1 MSNKFKNKNY
11 IEDLIFDSD
20 LDFANSAETDLLI
33 REEAKYLAQELI
45 LKDKIKVSEELAN
58 NSLISKINKLEE
70 DNLKNMEEIKKNNES
85 WEESMNIL
93 SRIEN
98 KIQSFGKE
106 IEDNKNTNSISNE
119 KIDHNFTPVV
129 SKDNLN
135 EKSSIE
141 IIKNTLVENN
151 ENLKKVFENFANQ
164 VTSILSMNNNYT
176 FSKQNKVI
184 DELDEWET
192 LDIKDNI
199 NIENTSN
206 DLSFEI
212 EELDLFSHNLNSN
225 NVNLEKNIEQK
236 FEIKPIEWND
246 DFEKEST
253 PFSKNVDSNELD
265 LLKNRQNELLN
276 DQTKINKEI
285 EIIKQSINDFIL
297 SSEYSNKNIIEQTI
311 DNAHKLTLD
320 VNDVK
325 EQYSNLEN
333 EINKIYSTWLENNKL
348 LSNLENLLFELNSKN
363 DELVFD
369 KISYDEEIH
378 KKTID
383 NEKFINELSK
393 ESNDLKETI
402 NSLNERLS
410 IVESLSSTFNPKD
423 YVNNNLTE
431 TMVEEVKNIS
441 KNIIET
447 ELENR
452 NLLKIEDIM
461 TRERVIDEVMES
473 DIFNYSLEKKIQQI
487 IIDEK
492 INNKINESDKLEI
505 LSYTIN
511 SDKFKNIIASEVN
524 YVSND
529 IKLELND
536 RFTKLRDDF
545 HNTNCYNSNKFIE
558 IESKLDS
565 RSDQLQKHEIIE
577 MVFAS
582 RELENI
588 INDKLIYVVNNELD
602 SLKESISEI
611 ENKILRNIKHYLD
624 EDLQENLKKEV
635 IESKDL
641 RQKIKN
647 DALNAIYNEIQERD
661 KQFDSQKKEILKNYE
676 ALIQNNRILEHLEK
690 LVLKQVEEVE
700 GFKKDKENSL
710 DIIIDKINVQKI
722 EIDYLKEKI
731 KDITGKELIQNIN
744 SNNVDS
750 LDVYENIKNMTSS
763 LVRDEIKKLNLINAS
778 KENVEP
784 MILSDEPSSNFFKN
798 RIKDI
803 LNKLEESYDPVSSL
817 GEKIPLTNEFKVDLS
832 DLKIDINKLKEE
844 KKDSHHIDEDLG
856 WFYEKEFENHKE
868 EKEKQYGLKDFIS
881 SNEEFDQ
888 DLIEEM
894 LKREIE

>member
-1 MSNKFKNKNY
+1 MSKKFNNKNY

-33 REEAKYLAQELI
+33 REEAKHLAQELI
-45 LKDKIKVSEELAN
+45 LKDKIKVSDGLAN

-70 DNLKNMEEIKKNNES
+70 DTLRNMEEIKKNNES
-85 WEESMNIL
+85 WEENKNIL
-93 SRIEN
+93 SRIEKKLQN
-98 KIQSFGKE
+98 FGKE
-106 IEDNKNTNSISNE
+106 IEETEKFSFTSTFDEKNDDSFAPEYVEKNDFNNEKNSIE
-119 KIDHNFTPVV
+119 
-129 SKDNLN
+129 
-135 EKSSIE
+135 E
-141 IIKNTLVENN
+141 IKKTLLENN
-151 ENLKKVFENFANQ
+151 ESLKKVFENFANQ
-164 VTSILSMNNNYT
+164 ITDILSKNNNDH
-176 FSKQNKVI
+176 SIIK
-184 DELDEWET
+184 DESFEEWET
-192 LDIKDNI
+192 LDLKEHKS
-199 NIENTSN
+199 ENKSN
-206 DLSFEI
+206 DLGFEI
-212 EELDLFSHNLNSN
+212 EELDLFSNDLKSN
-225 NVNLEKNIEQK
+225 NNFINDDSK
-236 FEIKPIEWND
+236 FEVKPIDWKDDNND
-246 DFEKEST
+246 FIDS
-253 PFSKNVDSNELD
+253 NYNSNELD
-265 LLKNRQNELLN
+265 VLKVKQNDLLR
-276 DQTKINKEI
+276 DQEKINKEI

-297 SSEYSNKNIIEQTI
+297 SNEYSNKNIIEQTI
-311 DNAHKLTLD
+311 DNAHRLSLD

-325 EQYSNLEN
+325 AQYSNLEN

-369 KISYDEEIH
+369 KTAYDEEIH

-383 NEKFINELSK
+383 NERFINELSN
-393 ESNDLKETI
+393 ESNTLKETI

-410 IVESLSSTFNPKD
+410 IVESLSTTFNPKD

-431 TMVEEVKNIS
+431 TMMEEVKNIS
-441 KNIIET
+441 KNVVET
-447 ELENR
+447 ELEKR
-452 NLLKIEDIM
+452 KLLRLEDVV

-492 INNKINESDKLEI
+492 INNKIDESDKLEI
-505 LSYTIN
+505 LAYTIN

-558 IESKLDS
+558 IESRLDS
-565 RSDQLQKHEIIE
+565 KSDQLQKHEIIE

-588 INDKLIYVVNNELD
+588 INDKLVYVINNELD
-602 SLKESISEI
+602 DLKESISEI
-611 ENKILRNIKHYLD
+611 ENKILRNIKYYLD

-676 ALIQNNRILEHLEK
+676 ALIENNRILEHLET

-710 DIIIDKINVQKI
+710 DIIIDKINSQKI

-731 KDITGKELIQNIN
+731 KDITGKELIQNIS
-744 SNNVDS
+744 SNNIDS
-750 LDVYENIKNMTSS
+750 DDIYENIKNMTSG
-763 LVRDEIKKLNLINAS
+763 LVRDEIKKLNLINSS
-778 KENVEP
+778 KDDVEP
-784 MILSDEPSSNFFKN
+784 VVLSDEPSNSFFKN

-803 LNKLEESYDPVSSL
+803 LNKLEESYEPINSVS
-817 GEKIPLTNEFKVDLS
+817 EKIPLTNEFKVDLS
-832 DLKIDINKLKEE
+832 NLKIDINKLKEE
-844 KKDSHHIDEDLG
+844 NANIDLEDEDLG
-856 WFYEKEFENHKE
+856 WFYEKEFESHKE
-868 EKEKQYGLKDFIS
+868 EKERMSNLKDFIS
-881 SNEEFDQ
+881 SNDEFDQ
-888 DLIEEM
+888 DFIDEM
-894 LKREIE
+894 LKRETK

>member
-45 LKDKIKVSEELAN
+45 LKDKIKVSEDLTN
-58 NSLISKINKLEE
+58 NALISKINKLEE
-70 DNLKNMEEIKKNNES
+70 DNLRNMEEIKKNNES
-85 WEESMNIL
+85 WEESKNIL
-93 SRIEN
+93 FRIE
-98 KIQSFGKE
+98 KKLQSFGKE
-106 IEDNKNTNSISNE
+106 LESVE
-119 KIDHNFTPVV
+119 KISSIDDLLEKKDDDCAPCIENV
-129 SKDNLN
+129 SLDN

-141 IIKNTLVENN
+141 VIKNTLIENN
-151 ENLKKVFENFANQ
+151 ENLKKAFESFASQ
-164 VTSILSMNNNYT
+164 ITTLLS
-176 FSKQNKVI
+176 KNK
-184 DELDEWET
+184 DELVSNNSVSNLDDWES
-192 LDIKDNI
+192 LDLGNDSSFEKV
-199 NIENTSN
+199 N
-206 DLSFEI
+206 DLSFEV
-212 EELDLFSHNLNSN
+212 EELDLLSDDSN
-225 NVNLEKNIEQK
+225 NDVQNNNYNYSK
-236 FEIKPIEWND
+236 FDIKPIDWKD
-246 DFEKEST
+246 D
-253 PFSKNVDSNELD
+253 NLLNDSNIQNFNSSELD
-265 LLKNRQNELLN
+265 FLKNRQNDLLN
-276 DQTKINKEI
+276 DQAKINKEI

-297 SSEYSNKNIIEQTI
+297 SNEYSNKNIIEQTI
-311 DNAHKLTLD
+311 DNAHKLSLD

-333 EINKIYSTWLENNKL
+333 EINKIYSTWLDNNKL

-363 DELVFD
+363 DELAFD
-369 KISYDEEIH
+369 KIAYDEEIH
-378 KKTID
+378 KKTLD
-383 NEKFINELSK
+383 NEKFINELSN
-393 ESNDLKETI
+393 ESNNLKETI

-410 IVESLSSTFNPKD
+410 IVENLSSTFNPKD

-431 TMVEEVKNIS
+431 TMMEEVKNIS
-441 KNIIET
+441 KNVVET
-447 ELENR
+447 ELEKR
-452 NLLKIEDIM
+452 KLLRLEDVV

-492 INNKINESDKLEI
+492 MNNKIDESDKLEI
-505 LSYTIN
+505 LAYTIN

-588 INDKLIYVVNNELD
+588 INDKLVYVINNELD
-602 SLKESISEI
+602 DLKESISEI
-611 ENKILRNIKHYLD
+611 ENKILRNIKYYLD

-676 ALIQNNRILEHLEK
+676 ALIENNRILEHLEK

-710 DIIIDKINVQKI
+710 DIIIDKINSQKI

-731 KDITGKELIQNIN
+731 KDITGKELIQNISSTN
-744 SNNVDS
+744 IDS
-750 LDVYENIKNMTSS
+750 SDVYENIKNMTSG
-763 LVRDEIKKLNLINAS
+763 LVRDEIKKLNLINSS
-778 KENVEP
+778 KEDIEP
-784 MILSDEPSSNFFKN
+784 VILSDEPSNSFFKN

-803 LNKLEESYDPVSSL
+803 LNKLEESYEPVTSVN
-817 GEKIPLTNEFKVDLS
+817 EKIPLTNEFKIDLS
-832 DLKIDINKLKEE
+832 NLKIDINKLKEE
-844 KKDSHHIDEDLG
+844 NKDISLEDEDLG

-868 EKEKQYGLKDFIS
+868 EKEKKSSLKDFIS
-881 SNEEFDQ
+881 SNDEFDQ
-888 DLIEEM
+888 DFIDEM
-894 LKREIE
+894 LKRETK